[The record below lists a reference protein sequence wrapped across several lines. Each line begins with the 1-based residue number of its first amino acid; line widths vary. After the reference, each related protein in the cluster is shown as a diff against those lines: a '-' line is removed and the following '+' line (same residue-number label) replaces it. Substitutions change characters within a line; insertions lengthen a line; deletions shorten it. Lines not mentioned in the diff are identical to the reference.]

1 MPSVVVPRVIAPVGT
16 TTNKVVEYCSIEF
29 FLPRSTGIRSQHF
42 FQKILFGGCCFM
54 VGDLSIIKRFSSPL
68 AH

>member
-1 MPSVVVPRVIAPVGT
+1 MQSFVVPRVIAPAGT
-16 TTNKVVEYCSIEF
+16 TTNKVVEHCSIEL

-54 VGDLSIIKRFSSPL
+54 VGEFSLIKRSFGK